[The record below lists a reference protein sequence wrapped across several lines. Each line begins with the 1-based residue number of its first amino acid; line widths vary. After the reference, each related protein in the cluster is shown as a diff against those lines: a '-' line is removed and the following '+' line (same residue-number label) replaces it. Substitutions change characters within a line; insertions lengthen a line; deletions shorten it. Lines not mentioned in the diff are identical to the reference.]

1 MKTFGNKLVSY
12 VMRFV
17 NTKGVTA
24 LKDGMLSILPLTV
37 AGSIFLII
45 GSIPSEAIN
54 TAIASEFLVRMDR
67 TVYASVCRN
76 FCYYGIGSVFY
87 NRLFICKIR

>member
-1 MKTFGNKLVSY
+1 MKEFGNKLIGY

-37 AGSIFLII
+37 AGSIFLVI

-54 TAIASEFLVRMDR
+54 TAIAGVFGEGW
-67 TVYASVCRN
+67 TIYAGSCWN
-76 FCYYGIGSVFY
+76 FCDYGACCLFLNWV
-87 NRLFICKIR
+87 FICQIR